1 MFLNSLNP
9 KAKLLFSQT
18 HCRFIILTDIED
30 LCCCLFLFKAMSME
44 GQDSMFG
51 QENSVAAA
59 QSSSQTQLSEQDN
72 KIDDS
77 IDNQQQVC
85 VFCTFTKSRVY
96 SLFMANVFLFFSQR
110 NINGDEVAEV
120 VFFSL
125 GHGTGRGPRW
135 NG

>member
-1 MFLNSLNP
+1 
-9 KAKLLFSQT
+9 
-18 HCRFIILTDIED
+18 
-30 LCCCLFLFKAMSME
+30 ME

-85 VFCTFTKSRVY
+85 VFCSFTKSRVY
-96 SLFMANVFLFFSQR
+96 SLFVKCFVFFPQR
-110 NINGDEVAEV
+110 DINGDEVAEV

>member
-85 VFCTFTKSRVY
+85 VFCSFTKSRVY
-96 SLFMANVFLFFSQR
+96 SLFMSNVFLFF
-110 NINGDEVAEV
+110 
-120 VFFSL
+120 F
-125 GHGTGRGPRW
+125 TKKY
-135 NG
+135 

>member
-1 MFLNSLNP
+1 
-9 KAKLLFSQT
+9 
-18 HCRFIILTDIED
+18 
-30 LCCCLFLFKAMSME
+30 ME

-85 VFCTFTKSRVY
+85 VFCSFTKNRVY
-96 SLFMANVFLFFSQR
+96 SLFMSNVFLFFSQR